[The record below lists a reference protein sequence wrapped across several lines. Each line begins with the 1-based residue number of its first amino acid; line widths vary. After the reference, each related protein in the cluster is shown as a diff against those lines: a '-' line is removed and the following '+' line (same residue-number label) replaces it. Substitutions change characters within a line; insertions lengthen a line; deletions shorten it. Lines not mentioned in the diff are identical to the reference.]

1 MTSLAP
7 TRPAPKSTPKAR
19 KPRPKPARSIR
30 WLTSPIS
37 SKKPYGAIRITCGPL
52 VTDYFLSEIGA
63 AEGPGFEL
71 EKIDHAPTGQ
81 PTDRYHVNLLP
92 DGRHTCDC
100 LGHEHHGH
108 CKHVEGLQALFQPRP
123 IDRSAA

>member
-1 MTSLAP
+1 MTSLAA

-30 WLTSPIS
+30 WLTVPIS
-37 SKKPYGAIRITCGPL
+37 PKKPYAAVRITVGQL
-52 VTDYFLSEIGA
+52 VTEYFVTEIGA
-63 AEGPGFEL
+63 AEGRGFEL

-81 PTDRYHVNLLP
+81 PTGRYHLNLLP

-100 LGHEHHGH
+100 LGHTHCGH
-108 CKHVEGLQALFQPRP
+108 CKHVEGLQALLLPRP
-123 IDRSAA
+123 IDRTAA